1 MNSYRGRTRLVWIG
15 VLSLFAALAWVSARA
30 QVTTAEYTVNP
41 GDELDISVWKELEL
55 TKSVVV
61 RPDGKFSFPLAGEV
75 NALGRTMAQIQNDL
89 TTKLK
94 VYIPEPVITASVK
107 SLDGFRI
114 YVIGQVTKPGPYTM
128 NPRLNVLQALSVAGG
143 MTPFAASND
152 ILILRGSN
160 PANQRVL
167 NFRYGEVSKGKNL
180 QQNVPLEAGDV
191 VVVP

>member
-75 NALGRTMAQIQNDL
+75 NALGRTMAQIQTDL